1 MCRDAGCRG
10 NKIIRLIGHLTLDQY
25 GLGIVYRLDQSS
37 GFLSDRGV
45 GAAFVHNTIM
55 VGQDL
60 LVSSGK
66 RDSSHKA
73 LSINTL
79 NLCLNLNNM
88 KK

>member
-1 MCRDAGCRG
+1 M
-10 NKIIRLIGHLTLDQY
+10 
-25 GLGIVYRLDQSS
+25 GLGLFTVWIKAQV
-37 GFLSDRGV
+37 FFSDRGV

-55 VGQDL
+55 AGQDL

-66 RDSSHKA
+66 RDASHKA